1 MKLIYSNDPSD
12 VTEGAQ
18 NRNPDYFDGPEKG
31 VEEVGVVGDYP
42 KIVAA
47 YEALEVPVVVKAVAA
62 PEPITRKDIADMKKA
77 DVTELLEAH
86 GASTDGNLPELRER
100 LIATMFVDA

>member
-1 MKLIYSNDPSD
+1 MKLIYSNDPAD
-12 VTEGAQ
+12 LIDGAQ

-47 YEALEVPVVVKAVAA
+47 YEALEVPVVVKAVAT
-62 PEPITRKDIADMKKA
+62 PEPITREGIAEMKKA

-86 GASTDGNLPELRER
+86 GASTEGNLPELRER
-100 LIATMFVDA
+100 LIEVMFVNA